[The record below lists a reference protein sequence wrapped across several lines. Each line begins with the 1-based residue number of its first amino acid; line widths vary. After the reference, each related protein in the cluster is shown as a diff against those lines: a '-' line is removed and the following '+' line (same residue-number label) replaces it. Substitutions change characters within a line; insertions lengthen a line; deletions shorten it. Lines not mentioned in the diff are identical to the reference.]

1 MPASRRRSSSPSGTT
16 VAESAVFREA
26 VIDLGALASNVAHL
40 RAVVGTEHVMAVV
53 KANAYGHGAV
63 ECARAALAGGA
74 DWLGVADLTEAM
86 QLRDAGIDAPLLAWL
101 HDPDADFAPAVAA
114 GVDIG
119 VSSVSQLEA
128 VAATR
133 RALLAEGRL
142 HGQALV
148 QLKLETGLSR
158 NGISEPDW
166 EPAFVRARE
175 LEHAGDIVVRG
186 IFSHVSNASPHDD
199 AAALQAFTRG
209 LEAAEAAGLTP
220 ELRHLA
226 ASAAALRIPDARFN
240 LVRLGI
246 GIYGLSPFEDAS
258 SADLGLTPVMTL
270 RGRVAAVRRVTGGT
284 GVSYDY
290 TYRTK
295 SATTLAL
302 VPLGYAEGIPR
313 HASNRATVTIGGRP
327 FRISGRVAMDQF
339 VVDVG
344 DHAVAVGDEV
354 VLFGD
359 PAAGVASADDWADA
373 AGTINYEIVTRIG
386 PRVRRTYVG
395 RT

>member
-1 MPASRRRSSSPSGTT
+1 MAHETEER
-16 VAESAVFREA
+16 ADFREA
-26 VIDLGALASNVAHL
+26 VIDLGALVANVAHL
-40 RAVVGTEHVMAVV
+40 REVVGTEHVMAVV

-86 QLRDAGIDAPLLAWL
+86 QLRDAGIEAPLLAWL
-101 HDPDADFAPAVAA
+101 HDPDADFAPAIAA

-119 VSSVSQLEA
+119 VSSIAQLDA
-128 VAATR
+128 VAAAR
-133 RALLAEGRL
+133 RALVERGVL
-142 HGQALV
+142 HGQAFV

-158 NGISEPDW
+158 NGISEPQWDA
-166 EPAFVRARE
+166 AFARARE

-186 IFSHVSNASPHDD
+186 VFSHVSNASPEDD
-199 AAALQAFTRG
+199 RAAVAVYTRG
-209 LEAAEAAGLTP
+209 LDRAAAAGLRP

-226 ASAAALRIPDARFN
+226 ASAAALTIPDARFN

-246 GIYGLSPFEDAS
+246 TIYGLSPLAGRS
-258 SADLGLTPVMTL
+258 SADLGLRPVMTL
-270 RGRVAAVRRVTGGT
+270 RGSVAAVRRVPAGT

-290 TYRTK
+290 TYRT
-295 SATTLAL
+295 SGDTTLAL

-313 HASNRATVTIGGRP
+313 HASNTAPVAIAGGT
-327 FRISGRVAMDQF
+327 FRVCGRIAMDQF
-339 VVDVG
+339 VVDVD
-344 DHAVAVGDEV
+344 DHPVHVGDEV

-359 PAAGVASADDWADA
+359 PATGVPSADDWAEA

-386 PRVRRTYVG
+386 ARVRRRYVG
-395 RT
+395 MP

>member
-1 MPASRRRSSSPSGTT
+1 MPDAP
-16 VAESAVFREA
+16 EFREA
-26 VIDLGALASNVAHL
+26 VIDLAALTANVEHL
-40 RAVVGTEHVMAVV
+40 RRVVGTEHLMAVV

-74 DWLGVADLTEAM
+74 DWLGVADLSEAM
-86 QLRDAGIDAPLLAWL
+86 QLRDAGIEAPVLAWL
-101 HDPDADFAPAVAA
+101 HDPDADFGPAIEA
-114 GVDIG
+114 GVDLG
-119 VSSVSQLEA
+119 VSSVAQLDA
-128 VAATR
+128 VAVAR
-133 RALLAEGRL
+133 RALVDAGRL
-142 HGQALV
+142 HGQAFV

-166 EPAFVRARE
+166 PAAFARARE
-175 LEHAGDIVVRG
+175 LERAGDIVVRG
-186 IFSHVSNASPHDD
+186 IFSHVSNASPGDD
-199 AAALQAFTRG
+199 AAAIAVFTRG
-209 LEAAEAAGLTP
+209 LAEAEAAGLRP
-220 ELRHLA
+220 ELQHLA
-226 ASAAALRIPDARFN
+226 ASAAALSIPDARFN

-246 GIYGLSPFEDAS
+246 GIYGLSPFADRT

-270 RGRVAAVRRVTGGT
+270 RGRVAAVRRVPGGT

-295 SATTLAL
+295 GESTLAL

-313 HASNRATVTIGGRP
+313 HASSRATVSIAGER

-344 DHAVAVGDEV
+344 DHDVRVGDEV

-359 PAAGVASADDWADA
+359 PSSGVPSADDWAEA
-373 AGTINYEIVTRIG
+373 ASTINYEIVTRIG
-386 PRVRRTYVG
+386 ARVRRTYVG
-395 RT
+395 RL